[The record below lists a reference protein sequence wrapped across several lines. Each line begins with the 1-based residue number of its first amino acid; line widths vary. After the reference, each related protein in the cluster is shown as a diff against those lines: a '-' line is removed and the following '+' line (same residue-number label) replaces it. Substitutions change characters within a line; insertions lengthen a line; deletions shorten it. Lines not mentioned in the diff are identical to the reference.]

1 MKLLELHIDGFGKF
15 HDRTISFKDGINI
28 IYGKNEAGKSTLH
41 TFIRGMLFGIERGRG
56 RAAKNDTYSKFEPWE
71 NSGTYEGWLRLEK
84 DGTIYRIERRFR
96 KDNKSLKVINETRG
110 REEDATPA
118 FMNEL
123 LGGLNETTYNNTI
136 SIGQLKS
143 ATEDGMVSELR
154 NYIANMNTTGNI
166 SLNISKA
173 STFLRLQKRALEANL
188 IPDASREYT
197 ALLAEIRNVEA
208 EISTPEFEN
217 QLASYQNM
225 RSQVKSIIDN
235 TQSERDVL
243 EDQIQD
249 AKRILT
255 EYQFL
260 DQSSVDAYS
269 QRADEYYNNYRN
281 FTEKGNKKSRK
292 VFSVLALL
300 LALSCIA
307 GAIYLRL
314 TYPSDYI
321 AVVGGLGISALVFLL
336 IQTMIRK
343 GIKRDLAKAEE
354 NKNLLLEMF
363 KKHLFRNKAGAYVK
377 SSEDLGD
384 EGSSEVT
391 VSDEAMSAF
400 IKRMAEFTSLCD
412 MVRQSES
419 ASKKLMEDIN
429 SLREK
434 QNNCSEMIEKQQR
447 TQWELEKKLE
457 HLNNCKMQVTNLK
470 RVLTENDRIREEIT
484 AIELAQE
491 TLTELSSSIRDS
503 FGLYLN
509 KEASDLVG
517 GITGGIYDSL
527 SIDENLNVFLNTKR
541 KLVPLEQVSSGTMDQ
556 VYLALRLAAAKLL
569 QGDGEPFPLIF
580 DDSFTQYD
588 EERLRTALKW
598 MAEAYDGQMLIFTW
612 SGLLLGL
619 FFLPVA
625 RQLPF
630 PATGKSS
637 EELR

>member
-15 HDRTISFKDGINI
+15 HDRTISFEDGINI

-56 RAAKNDTYSKFEPWE
+56 RAAKNDLYSKFEPWG

-110 REEDATPA
+110 REEEPTPV

-143 ATEDGMVSELR
+143 ATEDGMVGELR

-197 ALLAEIRNVEA
+197 ALLAEIRNVES
-208 EISTPEFEN
+208 EIAAPEFEN

-235 TQSERDVL
+235 TQSERTVL
-243 EDQIQD
+243 EDKIQN
-249 AKRILT
+249 AKNILN
-255 EYQFL
+255 EYQFT
-260 DQSSVDAYS
+260 DQASVDAYS
-269 QRADEYYNNYRN
+269 QKAEEYYNNYRD
-281 FTEKGNKKSRK
+281 FDAKGKKKSRK
-292 VFSVLALL
+292 VFSVFALL
-300 LALSCIA
+300 LAIACIA
-307 GAIYLRL
+307 GAVYLRM
-314 TYPSDYI
+314 TYPSDYLT
-321 AVVGGLGISALVFLL
+321 VVGGLGGAALVFLL
-336 IQTMIRK
+336 VQAMIRK
-343 GIKRDLAKAEE
+343 GIKRDLATAEE
-354 NKNLLLEMF
+354 NKRLLLEMF
-363 KKHLFRNKAGAYVK
+363 QKHLYRNKAGAYVQTTEEQTAE
-377 SSEDLGD
+377 STSEI
-384 EGSSEVT
+384 T
-391 VSDEAMSAF
+391 VSDESMAAF
-400 IKRMAEFTSLCD
+400 IKRMAEFTSLCE
-412 MVRQSES
+412 VVSQSES
-419 ASKKLMEDIN
+419 ASRKLMEDIN

-457 HLNNCKMQVTNLK
+457 HLNNCKTQVTNLK
-470 RVLTENDRIREEIT
+470 RVLAENDRIREEIT

-517 GITGGIYDSL
+517 GITGGIYDSM

-541 KLVPLEQVSSGTMDQ
+541 KLVPIEQVSSGTMDQ

-598 MAEAYDGQMLIFTW
+598 MANAYGGQMLIFTCHKRE
-612 SGLLLGL
+612 SQILQAHDI
-619 FFLPVA
+619 PHNYI
-625 RQLPF
+625 
-630 PATGKSS
+630 
-637 EELR
+637 EI